1 MFLNGKLMKERA
13 IWRWLNSGSSFDVL
27 YLQLRIGIG
36 SSIYKGEVW
45 SEPFWSPTAALML
58 VKAMGLIATGT
69 KFNGISIL
77 VTGGGGGVTSKSCR
91 LKGWRPDFC
100 ILLFWSHPHFCTS
113 TGGAIFLD
121 FWHQSFLD
129 PCRLW
134 STKTLTYSR
143 VGHINTDSLP
153 KGTETKEYKTS
164 YHCHWSIYF
173 KVVMHFRHYYV
184 CFSPSRV
191 KMVVPY
197 IVNNVKWLF
206 EKKNA
211 WTSQHLGRYGQS
223 LLQWSGNGWLG
234 KVDQCDMF
242 WAGGWVWTKFICK
255 RFCFGPEM
263 FKCVKLLWA
272 ELCTEMSSIE

>member
-1 MFLNGKLMKERA
+1 M
-13 IWRWLNSGSSFDVL
+13 
-27 YLQLRIGIG
+27 
-36 SSIYKGEVW
+36 
-45 SEPFWSPTAALML
+45 
-58 VKAMGLIATGT
+58 
-69 KFNGISIL
+69 
-77 VTGGGGGVTSKSCR
+77 TSRSR
-91 LKGWRPDFC
+91 LKGRRPVFC

-113 TGGAIFLD
+113 TIFLD

-129 PCRLW
+129 HCRLW

-153 KGTETKEYKTS
+153 KGTETKEHKTS
-164 YHCHWSIYF
+164 YHWF

-211 WTSQHLGRYGQS
+211 WTSQHLGRHGQS

-234 KVDQCDMF
+234 KVNQCDMF
-242 WAGGWVWTKFICK
+242 WAGFGCEQNSSSNVSVSAQKCLSALNCFELSSALKCQALNRWKPVDMCSLIPSNGICQVGRIVLHSCIKSIKGTITTNTTNSWVPWNIFGTLSGGA
-255 RFCFGPEM
+255 RFGH
-263 FKCVKLLWA
+263 
-272 ELCTEMSSIE
+272 